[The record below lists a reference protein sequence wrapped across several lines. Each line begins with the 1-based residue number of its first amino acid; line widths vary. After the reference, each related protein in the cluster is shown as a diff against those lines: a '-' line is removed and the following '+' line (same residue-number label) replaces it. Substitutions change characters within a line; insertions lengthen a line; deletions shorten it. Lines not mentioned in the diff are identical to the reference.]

1 MLKFRQMSASKLVSH
16 TTSLIYYDLVQY
28 FYKSIK
34 LYYNYNSMNKP
45 CTQNF
50 ELIQDIIKTLDFCAE
65 ESKMDKIGQLQKIL
79 EETEAGKF
87 APMPRVYDILNSE
100 TVTIICADSFIANE
114 LYLDKEKLLKPMKEK
129 ADKIGIR
136 IKDLKFDYKKWK
148 ERNDE

>member
-1 MLKFRQMSASKLVSH
+1 
-16 TTSLIYYDLVQY
+16 
-28 FYKSIK
+28 
-34 LYYNYNSMNKP
+34 MNKP